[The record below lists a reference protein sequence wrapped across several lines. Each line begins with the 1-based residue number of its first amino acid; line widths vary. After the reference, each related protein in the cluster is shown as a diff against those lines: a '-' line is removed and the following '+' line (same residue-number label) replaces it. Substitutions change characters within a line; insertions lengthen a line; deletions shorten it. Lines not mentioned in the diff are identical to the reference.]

1 VTRPN
6 FLVIV
11 ADDLGFSDIGAFG
24 GEINTPN
31 LDRLAYAGLRFTD
44 FHSAPACS
52 PTRAMLLTG
61 TDHHVAGIGTMLEV
75 GLPGFQGAPGYEGY
89 LNDRVAALPE
99 LLRDAGYLTLMSGK
113 WHLGH
118 TLDRSPAAR
127 GFERSFALLP
137 AGASHYGGAAAG
149 GFSPVPTLYTEDDQ
163 FVSVGDD
170 FYSSDFY
177 TDKLLQYFGERAADD
192 DRPFFAYLPFQA
204 PHWPLQAPDES
215 IAPYR
220 GRYDAGPDELR
231 DARLEALKS
240 LGLCPPDV
248 VPHPVVADGAPE
260 WADMTDDQRA
270 LSARSMEVYA
280 GMVDRMDQNIG
291 RVIDYLA
298 GTGELDNTVVIFM
311 SDNGAEGAIVEAMP
325 LRGAEIAAQIEKH
338 CDNSL
343 DNLGRP
349 SSFIWYGPRWAQAAT
364 APSRLHKAFTTEGG
378 IRVVGFITWPGF
390 TRQQEIGTAFA
401 TVMDIAPTLLELAGA
416 AHPGETYRGHAVEP
430 IRGRSLVQ
438 YLSGDADAV
447 HDAETGT
454 GWELFGRRAIR
465 QGDWKAV
472 HLPPPHGTGDWQLY
486 DLSSD
491 PGEIDDLAGSRPEIL
506 AELLRLWERYV
517 QDNGVIVDP
526 VSVFEVD
533 PESFTQGPA
542 QGPAQGL

>member
-1 VTRPN
+1 VKRPN

-31 LDRLAYAGLRFTD
+31 LDRLAYAGVRFTD

-61 TDHHVAGIGTMLEV
+61 TDHHIAGIGTMLEV
-75 GLPGFQGAPGYEGY
+75 ALPGFQGAPGYEGY
-89 LNDRVAALPE
+89 LNDRVVALPE

-113 WHLGH
+113 WHLGS
-118 TLDRSPAAR
+118 TIDRSPWAR

-163 FVSVGDD
+163 FVTVGDG

-177 TDKLLQYFGERAADD
+177 TDTLLRYFRDRSQDD

-204 PHWPLQAPDES
+204 PHWPLQAPDAS
-215 IAPYR
+215 IAPYH
-220 GRYDAGPDELR
+220 GRYDAGPDALR
-231 DARLEALKS
+231 EARLAALKK

-270 LSARSMEVYA
+270 RSARSMEVYA
-280 GMVDRMDQNIG
+280 GMVDRMDWNIG

-298 GTGELDNTVVIFM
+298 ETGELDNTVVIFL

-325 LRGAEIAAQIEKH
+325 LHGAQIVAQIEKH

-349 SSFIWYGPRWAQAAT
+349 TSFIWYGPRWAQAAT

-390 TRQQEIGTAFA
+390 ARQRQIGTAFA
-401 TVMDIAPTLLELAGA
+401 TVMDIAPTVLELAGA
-416 AHPGETYRGHAVEP
+416 AHPGTAYRGREVAAMQ
-430 IRGRSLVQ
+430 GRSLVA
-438 YLSGDADAV
+438 YLAGDTEAV
-447 HDAETGT
+447 HDADTGT

-465 QGDWKAV
+465 QGDWKAL
-472 HLPPPHGTGDWQLY
+472 HLPAPYGPGTWQLY

-491 PGEIDDLAGSRPEIL
+491 PGEIDDLAASRPDIL
-506 AELLRLWERYV
+506 AELLELWDRYV
-517 QDNGVIVDP
+517 KHNGVIPEP
-526 VSVFEVD
+526 VSVFEVAPQTFD
-533 PESFTQGPA
+533 Q
-542 QGPAQGL
+542 